1 MKKHLLYISYLVGIA
16 LCFASCEKAKE
27 PELGSIYGRVTDFAT
42 GDPVYNANVQLQ
54 PTGESTRTGSDGLFE
69 FLDLEDGDYSIV
81 VSKISYSDLVDDYII
96 KIKNGR
102 QVRRDVQIEKLT
114 SLLTVL
120 DEKGN
125 DVTELDFGDNPA
137 DVMRSFFIEN
147 KGEDNLQWKIEY
159 SCAWIASLNKSEGEL
174 KPDDKQ
180 QPLVVTIDRNK
191 LNAGENSTTLHIISN
206 GGTKQIV
213 VRASTASIIETMKP
227 TNIRSNS
234 VVLNGK
240 IKQDMSPSIT
250 EYGFV
255 YSKTAA
261 PTVENGAVK
270 VSMQGS
276 PVIGAEYNTL
286 IPNLDTES
294 WYYAR
299 AYATNGTTYVY
310 GEQVSFKTIEGL
322 PEVSTLGSRSV
333 TSSSA
338 IIQCKVTDDAGAE
351 ITARGVCY
359 ALTPLPDEYGAH
371 TSDGVGVGQWESSLS
386 DLSPN
391 ATYYVRAYAKNIYGT
406 GYGEQITITT
416 TEGLA
421 KVVTKGVS
429 AITSNSASCSCEV
442 VSDGDRQVTER
453 GICWSKTPYPTN
465 SGNHTANGSGVGIY
479 TCSMTNLD
487 PGTDYHVRAYATN
500 SAGIVYG
507 EDVLFTTLIE
517 APAVST
523 QAASNITSS
532 SAKVSGAVTSTGGSP
547 IKEAGFIYQAEGD
560 YNTKQVQVQVTSGS
574 FSYELSNLEPD
585 TKYYV
590 KAYARNAQGLLG
602 EGAIVNFT
610 TASGLPNVSTSSSTS
625 VGSTSATVT
634 GNIIS
639 NGGFP
644 ITECGICYSSTNKK
658 PTKSDNYV
666 STSTQ
671 QGQFS
676 CQLTNLNPSTKYYA
690 RAYAIN
696 ENGISYDYTNVTFTT
711 SNGMPAIT
719 IAQQPT
725 YSGSTATVYGRIT
738 SDGGA
743 NITHYGVV
751 YSTVNSSPGIESGN
765 HQLAQMEEGAPIT
778 NDISFTVINVP
789 TGTMIYYRFFVVNSL
804 DKIAYSSSGYL
815 ISY

>member
-1 MKKHLLYISYLVGIA
+1 MKKKLFYITYLFCILV
-16 LCFASCEKAKE
+16 FFSCEKKDKE
-27 PELGSIYGRVTDFAT
+27 PELGSLYGIVTDLTT
-42 GDPVYNANVQLQ
+42 GSPVQNANIQLQ
-54 PTGESTRTGSDGLFE
+54 PSGETTLTGSDGTFE
-69 FLDLEDGDYSIV
+69 FLDLEFGNYSLV
-81 VSKISYSDLVDDYII
+81 VRKVGYSDLIDDYVIAV
-96 KIKNGR
+96 KDGR
-102 QVRRDVQIEKLT
+102 RIRRDVQIEKLVPE
-114 SLLTVL
+114 LTVL
-120 DEKGN
+120 DEDGKE
-125 DVTELDFGDNPA
+125 VSELDFGDNPA
-137 DVMRSFFIEN
+137 DVKRSFFIIN
-147 KGEDNLQWKIEY
+147 KGEDNLEWSIEY
-159 SCAWIASLNKSEGEL
+159 SCLWIASINKEGGVV
-174 KPDDKQ
+174 KPNAT
-180 QPLVVTIDRNK
+180 QPLVVNIDRSK

-213 VRASTASIIETMKP
+213 VRASTASIIETMPP

-261 PTVENGAVK
+261 PTVENGAIK
-270 VSMQGS
+270 VPMQGS

-322 PEVSTLGSRSV
+322 PVVSTLGSRSV

-371 TSDGVGVGQWESSLS
+371 TSDGAGVGQWESSLS
-386 DLSPN
+386 ELSPN

-465 SGNHTANGSGVGIY
+465 SSNHITNGSGVGIY
-479 TCSMTNLD
+479 TCSMTNLE

-507 EDVLFTTLIE
+507 EDVLFTTLSE
-517 APAVST
+517 APTVST

-532 SAKVSGAVTSTGGSP
+532 SAKVSGTITSTGGSP
-547 IKEAGFIYQAEGD
+547 ITEAGFIYQAEGD
-560 YNTKQVQVQVTSGS
+560 YNTKQVQVQVTSGA
-574 FSYELSNLEPD
+574 FTYELNNLEPD

-590 KAYARNAQGLLG
+590 KAYARNKNGEG

-610 TASGLPNVSTSSSTS
+610 TKSGKPQVSTVSSSNVSSQT
-625 VGSTSATVT
+625 ATVT
-634 GNIIS
+634 GKIIS
-639 NGGFP
+639 DGGFP
-644 ITECGICYSSTNKK
+644 ITECGICYSTTNKK
-658 PTKSDNYV
+658 PTISDDYITATA
-666 STSTQ
+666 TS
-671 QGQFS
+671 GQYN
-676 CQLTNLNPSTKYYA
+676 CNLTGLSPSTKYYA
-690 RAYAIN
+690 RAYARNI
-696 ENGISYDYTNVTFTT
+696 NGIEYDYAAINFTT
-711 SNGMPAIT
+711 TNGMPSI
-719 IAQQPT
+719 IISQQPA
-725 YSGSTATVYGRIT
+725 YNGSNVTVYGQIT

-743 NITHYGVV
+743 DIEYYGVV
-751 YSTVNSSPGIESGN
+751 ISRTNSQPSIDNKEGILYQEGN
-765 HQLAQMEEGAPIT
+765 PIT
-778 NDISFTVINVP
+778 NDISFNFTNLP
-789 TGTMIYYRFFVVNSL
+789 SGTMIYYRFFVVNTL
-804 DKIAYSSSGYL
+804 AKVAYSSSSYL
-815 ISY
+815 LYY

>member
-1 MKKHLLYISYLVGIA
+1 MKKNLLYLSYLIGIA

-27 PELGSIYGRVTDFAT
+27 PELGSIYGCVTDFAT
-42 GDPVYNANVQLQ
+42 GDPVYNANIQLQ

-81 VSKISYSDLVDDYII
+81 VSKIGYSDLVDDYII

-114 SLLTVL
+114 SLLIVL

-137 DVMRSFFIEN
+137 DVMRSFFIAN

-213 VRASTASIIETMKP
+213 VRASTASIIETLPP

-240 IKQDMSPSIT
+240 IKQDMSPAIT

-286 IPNLDTES
+286 ISNLDTES

-371 TSDGVGVGQWESSLS
+371 TSDGAGVGQWESSLS

-507 EDVLFTTLIE
+507 EDVLFTTLSE

-532 SAKVSGAVTSTGGSP
+532 SAKVSGAITSTGGSP
-547 IKEAGFIYQAEGD
+547 ITEAGFIYQAEGD
-560 YNTKQVQVQVTSGS
+560 YNTKQVQFQVTSGS

-590 KAYARNAQGLLG
+590 KAYARNAKGLG
-602 EGAIVNFT
+602 EGAIVNFI

-644 ITECGICYSSTNKK
+644 ITECGICYSKTNKK
-658 PTKSDNYV
+658 PTIADDYV
-666 STSTQ
+666 ASTATA
-671 QGQFS
+671 GQYN
-676 CQLTNLNPSTKYYA
+676 CELTGLTPSTKYYA
-690 RAYAIN
+690 RAYAKN
-696 ENGISYDYTNVTFTT
+696 ANGIVYDNTAINFTT
-711 SNGMPAIT
+711 TNGMPSIVIT
-719 IAQQPT
+719 QQPT
-725 YSGSTATVYGRIT
+725 YNGSDATLYGRIT

-743 NITHYGVV
+743 NIEYYGVV
-751 YSTVNSSPGIESGN
+751 YSRSNTQPTIEN
-765 HQLAQMEEGAPIT
+765 REAIQYQEGAP
-778 NDISFTVINVP
+778 FTDDFTFSVTNVP
-789 TGTMIYYRFFVVNSL
+789 TGTMLYYRFFVVNSL
-804 DKIAYSSSGYL
+804 AKVAYSSSGYL
-815 ISY
+815 LRY